1 MELGK
6 YRIDAGREVLVGAC
20 GGLVVG
26 HYMFIPLATEAE
38 ADLLRITL
46 LLLLL
51 GGGLDFHVLGHV
63 GGM

>member
-1 MELGK
+1 M
-6 YRIDAGREVLVGAC
+6 LVGDVRV
-20 GGLVVG
+20 LLRRSLS
-26 HYMFIPLATEAE
+26 IPLATETE